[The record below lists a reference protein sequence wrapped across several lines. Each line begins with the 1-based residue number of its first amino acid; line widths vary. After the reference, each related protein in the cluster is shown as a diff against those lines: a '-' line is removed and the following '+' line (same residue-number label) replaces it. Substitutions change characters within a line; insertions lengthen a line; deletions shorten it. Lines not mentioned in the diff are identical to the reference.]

1 MAEQALKKCF
11 VISPIG
17 DADSDIRTAADF
29 FLEDIVKTGLG
40 REFVVK
46 RADDYSAVGNIT
58 SQVIEAI
65 NEADL
70 IVADLSH
77 RNANVYYELGVAHSY
92 LKHVVPMINVDDASP
107 IPFDNY
113 AERTIRF
120 SLKTVHT
127 KRIAREQLV
136 ATVNA
141 TMAEAV
147 RNPVTTALGQAKA
160 ASGDS
165 TEQLIA
171 TVLDRLAAVARKVD
185 EQERYLLALELAEP
199 AGYFNKAAYQA
210 EVGRRAN
217 ALSLVQPID
226 FLSGKPKSPFN
237 PDPPR
242 GPLDPDPP
250 TGAINTTYPRQK
262 PPEKK

>member
-1 MAEQALKKCF
+1 MNEEF
-11 VISPIG
+11 
-17 DADSDIRTAADF
+17 
-29 FLEDIVKTGLG
+29 IV
-40 REFVVK
+40 R

-70 IVADLSH
+70 IVADLTG

-92 LKHVVPMINVDDASP
+92 AKHVVPMINMDDPSP

-136 ATVNA
+136 AAVNA
-141 TMAEAV
+141 TMAEPV

-171 TVLDRLAAVARKVD
+171 TVLDRLAAVAGKVD
-185 EQERYLLALELAEP
+185 EQERYLLALGLEESDE
-199 AGYFNKAAYQA
+199 YFKKAAAYQA

-217 ALSLVQPID
+217 VLSLVQPID

-242 GPLDPDPP
+242 GLLDPDPP
-250 TGAINTTYPRQK
+250 TVSSTWGRRTPGRSRQRSNNW
-262 PPEKK
+262 